1 MGQISSNLLKKAFA
15 THSMPFF
22 PLQVA
27 SHCMTFL
34 LWLAQRS
41 KFVCGQESDLCPM
54 TYVFRLF
61 ISFCLSFFS
70 FSYLLLQ
77 WLTFYWACFPFK
89 NFQESII
96 KTGYFCH
103 RVSSRSASQKIL
115 LWVFHSN
122 FWAFSYIFQAP
133 LSRLLWS
140 GYHLKDLFLPQKLTI
155 QCRWWQFGQSWW
167 HQKWNKGQGHSQAV
181 TGSMGVNGLNLLNK

>member
-115 LWVFHSN
+115 SESFTQISEHFHTY
-122 FWAFSYIFQAP
+122 FKLHWAGYSDLGITWKIFSSRRSWLYSVDDGNLVKVDDIRSGTKAKAIHRQLQAA
-133 LSRLLWS
+133 WE
-140 GYHLKDLFLPQKLTI
+140 
-155 QCRWWQFGQSWW
+155 
-167 HQKWNKGQGHSQAV
+167 
-181 TGSMGVNGLNLLNK
+181 SMG